1 MTGAPLAITAGVV
14 ATLFTLDLAIAAIR
28 RRRPHVTAYTA
39 GMAAFA
45 TATWALAA
53 GVLTGW
59 TETSYRVFYLFG
71 TVINVMLLAVGSMF
85 LVVGRR
91 SGHVFFI
98 ITGAISAMA
107 TTLITTVP
115 FVKDLPAEGIPDD
128 MWGPEV
134 EFGPTLF
141 AVIGGAVGGTTI
153 IVLGLVS
160 IIRFWRS
167 NRRLVWGNLLIVA
180 GTLAASAGGTQL
192 GFLDEAATFELSLM
206 LAASLIWIGYR
217 VTSGARAKPPPAP
230 TIVLAGPSIENP
242 ERAHAELMIGLLERA
257 GYRVIC
263 PARDIEDWGN
273 VGYTA
278 HEAMEHTERAIDGA
292 RAVVVDLHHGYGVVA
307 AGYAHAKEVP
317 VLMAAPEG
325 SRIPRPLRGI
335 STKQVY
341 YRSIDDVVSAL
352 SEIVPPATPVAG
364 DRTPEPVA

>member
-1 MTGAPLAITAGVV
+1 MTSLAVIAGIV
-14 ATLFTLDLAIAAIR
+14 ATGFTLDLAASAIR

-53 GVLTGW
+53 GDLTGW
-59 TETSYRVFYLFG
+59 TETSYRIFFLFG

-85 LVVGRR
+85 LVAGKRW
-91 SGHVFFI
+91 GHVFFI

-115 FVKDLPAEGIPDD
+115 FVKELPTSGVPDD
-128 MWGPEV
+128 MWGPDV
-134 EFGPTLF
+134 QFGPTLF

-160 IIRFWRS
+160 IVRFWRS
-167 NRRLVWGNLLIVA
+167 NRRIVWGNLLIVA
-180 GTLAASAGGTQL
+180 GTLAASTGGTQL
-192 GFLDEAATFELSLM
+192 GFLDETATFELSLM
-206 LAASLIWIGYR
+206 LAASLIWAGYR
-217 VTSGARAKPPPAP
+217 VTSGARAAVPPPPA
-230 TIVLAGPSIENP
+230 IVLAGPSIESP

-278 HEAMEHTERAIDGA
+278 HEAMEHTERAIDNA
-292 RAVVVDLHHGYGVVA
+292 EAVVVDLHHGYGVVA
-307 AGYAHAKEVP
+307 AGYAHAKEIP

-325 SRIPRPLRGI
+325 SRIPRPLRGV

-341 YRSIDDVVSAL
+341 YRSIDDVVLAL
-352 SEIVPPATPVAG
+352 SELVPPGTPVVPTG
-364 DRTPEPVA
+364 VPEPVT

>member
-1 MTGAPLAITAGVV
+1 MNAVLPVV
-14 ATLFTLDLAIAAIR
+14 AGAIATGFTLDLAFDAIR

-59 TETSYRVFYLFG
+59 TESSYRTFFLFG
-71 TVINVMLLAVGSMF
+71 TVYNVMLLAVGSMF
-85 LVVGRR
+85 LVAGKRW
-91 SGHVFFI
+91 GHVFFV

-115 FVKDLPAEGIPDD
+115 FVKDLPIGGIPDD

-134 EFGPTLF
+134 AFGPTLF
-141 AVIGGAVGGTTI
+141 AVIGGALGGTTI

-160 IIRFWRS
+160 IVRFWRS
-167 NRRLVWGNLLIVA
+167 GRRIVWGNLLIVA
-180 GTLAASAGGTQL
+180 GTLAASAGGTRL
-192 GFLDEAATFELSLM
+192 GFLDETTTFEASLM
-206 LAASLIWIGYR
+206 LAAALIWAGYR
-217 VTSGARAKPPPAP
+217 VTRGARGAPPAPP

-242 ERAHAELMIGLLERA
+242 ERAHAELMIALLERA

-278 HEAMEHTERAIDGA
+278 HEAMEHTERAIESA

-325 SRIPRPLRGI
+325 TRIPRPLRGV

-341 YRSIDDVVSAL
+341 YRSIDDVVSTLA
-352 SEIVPPATPVAG
+352 EIVPPGTPEVAS
-364 DRTPEPVA
+364 RAPEPVS